1 MRVNSSP
8 FHAGD
13 IQKCRIPA
21 WSFKSL
27 RLSPGWMN
35 YRNSCDNP
43 LEWAFFRAEVNVGH
57 HLTSS
62 SADLSSSFPDCPLP
76 WLVWIMW
83 LSRDQLPPSPPPPR
97 IRAGTLTAFSL
108 LQQERTKAIE
118 KQFLCDCV
126 LLGPQVHA
134 PRSDCQRHRV
144 SATRGSQMPA
154 EWAWLALRW
163 ACTHLNSYHELE
175 RLRSSW
181 RR

>member
-83 LSRDQLPPSPPPPR
+83 LSRDQLPPSPPAPNPCRHPDCFLFASARTDKSNWETVSLRLCAAWATGPR
-97 IRAGTLTAFSL
+97 TSFWLSEAS
-108 LQQERTKAIE
+108 
-118 KQFLCDCV
+118 
-126 LLGPQVHA
+126 
-134 PRSDCQRHRV
+134 SQR
-144 SATRGSQMPA
+144 
-154 EWAWLALRW
+154 
-163 ACTHLNSYHELE
+163 N
-175 RLRSSW
+175 
-181 RR
+181 